1 MRNTDFDRLENQL
14 KREEVNL
21 TGKERLMKRSKLLI
35 SVWLMAINVVFLTSA
50 VSGQVQGKIKGKV
63 VDAQGNPVEKA
74 EVTIISVASA
84 SKRYETATGKDGRF
98 SQIGIQPGYYQVIFK
113 KEGFVPRTQ
122 EVHVGIASDTELEI
136 KLGKAD
142 ELAAKSLSEAD
153 KDFIKATRLYN
164 EQKYQEALPVFEEAL
179 KLNPENWA
187 YYFNLGLTY
196 KKLNKIPEAKEAF
209 KKAVELNP
217 QSFSSNKEMG
227 ELLAKDGDFAG
238 AAGYYRQAAEINPDD
253 PDGYYNLGVCL
264 INLGQAEEA
273 LSQFQKTV
281 ELKPDYAEAYFQ
293 LGSLYISQNKTQE
306 AISSLEK
313 FLELAPQNDKAPLAK
328 QLLDFLKK

>member
-1 MRNTDFDRLENQL
+1 
-14 KREEVNL
+14 
-21 TGKERLMKRSKLLI
+21 MKKSKLLMTL
-35 SVWLMAINVVFLTSA
+35 WLTAMGVVFLTLA
-50 VSGQVQGKIKGKV
+50 VMGQVQGKIKGKV
-63 VDAQGNPVEKA
+63 IDTQGNPVEKV

-84 SKRYETATGKDGRF
+84 SKRYETTTGQDGRF

-136 KLGKAD
+136 RLGTAD
-142 ELAAKSLSEAD
+142 QLAAKSLSEAD
-153 KDFIKATRLYN
+153 KDFLKATRLYN
-164 EQKYQEALPVFEEAL
+164 EQKYQEALPVFEEAI
-179 KLNPENWA
+179 KLNSENWA
-187 YYFNLGLTY
+187 YYFNLGLTC

-217 QSFSSNKEMG
+217 QSFSSNKELG
-227 ELLAKDGDFAG
+227 ELLAKDGDFPRAVD
-238 AAGYYRQAAEINPDD
+238 YYRRAAEINPDD
-253 PDGYYNLGVCL
+253 PDGHYNLGVCL

-273 LSQFQKTV
+273 LIQFQKTV

-293 LGSLYISQNKTQE
+293 LGSLYISQNKTPE

-313 FLELAPQNDKAPLAK
+313 FLELAPQHEKAPLAK